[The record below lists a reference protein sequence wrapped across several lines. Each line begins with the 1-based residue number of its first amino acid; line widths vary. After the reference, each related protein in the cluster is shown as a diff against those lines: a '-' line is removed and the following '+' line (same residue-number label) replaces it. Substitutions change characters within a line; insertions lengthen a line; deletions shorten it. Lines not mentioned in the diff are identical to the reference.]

1 MGGKIFMEANERLI
15 QLIVDEEF
23 QDDIL
28 NSDHTSD
35 DERKGIIQKYSIT
48 EKEYTFAFRFLSGI
62 SLRNEKLSPED
73 VNYALK
79 RLMSRVAN
87 TSDLLTIK
95 SVKITDYFTWISRIA
110 AVLAIP
116 LLLTTLYFYQES
128 RKAQSEYFTSSSQHK
143 VSNTFQASLGA
154 RTQVVLPDGSLVWLN
169 SGSALSCPAV
179 FDSRSRNVELKG
191 EAYFEVVKI
200 EKIPMIVSSGDLKVK
215 VYGTKFNVNAYPDE
229 KQIIT
234 TLVEGIVTII
244 PGDSRK
250 EHQLSPGYT
259 ASYTVEDKK
268 LQISKVEDM
277 NSFTGWKDGKLLFH
291 NESFAYIIKRLERWY
306 NAEIQLT
313 DSSLGAYTL
322 YATFFDESIEQILD
336 IFSRSIPIKIEYPK
350 RVKNPDGVYSKRQI
364 IIKRDT
370 SKKIKMYKLN

>member
-1 MGGKIFMEANERLI
+1 MGGKIFMEANEKVI
-15 QLIVDEEF
+15 QLIIDEEF

-35 DERKGIIQKYSIT
+35 YEQKAIIQKYSIT

-62 SLRNEKLSPED
+62 SFRNEKISPED

-79 RLMSRVAN
+79 RLMSRIADN
-87 TSDLLTIK
+87 SDVLTIK
-95 SVKITDYFTWISRIA
+95 RVKKADYFTWISRIA

-128 RKAQSEYFTSSSQHK
+128 RKAQSEYFTSSSQQK

-191 EAYFEVVKI
+191 EAYFEVVKN
-200 EKIPMIVSSGDLKVK
+200 EKIPMIVSAGDLKVK
-215 VYGTKFNVNAYPDE
+215 VYGTKFNVNAYPGE
-229 KQIIT
+229 KQINT
-234 TLVEGIVTII
+234 TLVEGKVTII

-259 ASYTVEDKK
+259 ASYTVENKK
-268 LQISKVEDM
+268 LQFSKVEDM

-306 NAEIQLT
+306 NADIQLT

-364 IIKRDT
+364 IIKRDS
-370 SKKIKMYKLN
+370 SKKMKMYKLN